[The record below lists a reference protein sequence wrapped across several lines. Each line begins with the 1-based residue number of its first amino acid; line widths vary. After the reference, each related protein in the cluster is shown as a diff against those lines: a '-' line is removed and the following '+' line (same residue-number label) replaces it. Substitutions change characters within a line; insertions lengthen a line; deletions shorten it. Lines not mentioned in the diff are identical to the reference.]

1 MRHNRTV
8 PGVLNLA
15 IHHLAEDTP
24 ESAQAFFEMYTQ
36 ATQAVAG
43 AGAPTLWKR
52 VTGEEVLVITLFPDL
67 DTLNECEN
75 QFVMTRA
82 FERFVRQTEEVE
94 DIDRFTIIHHQG
106 STPLEVP
113 IGAYCSSNSYLADP
127 GFDQDELAESRYIL
141 DSLWQ
146 IEGFLGA
153 YVGRSLMVPSRLDS
167 LAFWADVAAAEKAI
181 PIRVE
186 TNLRMYRRLF

>member
-1 MRHNRTV
+1 MRHNRNV

-15 IHHLAEDTP
+15 IHHLAEDSP
-24 ESAQAFFEMYTQ
+24 ESAQAFFDMYTH
-36 ATQAVAG
+36 ATQAVQG

-52 VTGEEVLVITLFPDL
+52 VTGEELLVITLFPDL

-82 FERFVRQTEEVE
+82 FERFVRQTEQVE
-94 DIDRFTIIHHQG
+94 DIDRFSIIHHQG
-106 STPLEVP
+106 STPDEVP
-113 IGAYCSSNSYLADP
+113 IGGYCSTNSHIAGP
-127 GFDQDELAESRYIL
+127 GFVQDELTESRYIL

-153 YVGRSLMVPSRLDS
+153 YVGRSLMAPSRLDS
-167 LAFWADVAAAEKAI
+167 LAFWGDVAAAEKAI